1 MTNIL
6 RHCNTMLRL
15 CFLVVAAAMTCSF
28 CAYGHEDADVCISGS
43 MYVRHE
49 LCADTLC
56 PDVSQ
61 LDSLQSDTLRSDV
74 SQLDSLLSDTSGED
88 SVATTIDTV
97 LATVIQQTDSIE
109 AEVAQT
115 ADSVSRS
122 VGVQFSM
129 PLDTIANVAYPVD
142 KGRFIPDPK
151 KALWL
156 AMVIPGGG
164 QIYNRKYWKLP
175 LIYGG
180 FIGCVY
186 AMTWNNTMF
195 RDYSQAYID
204 IMDNDENTKSY
215 ENFLPDHYDVK
226 ANEERLKDLFR
237 RKKNFYRRYRDLSMF
252 CMIGVYA
259 LSILDAYID
268 AEMSS
273 FDISDDLTLKV
284 RPAVINDRHTTMRT
298 PKFGTTAYGIGCSL
312 SF

>member
-1 MTNIL
+1 
-6 RHCNTMLRL
+6 
-15 CFLVVAAAMTCSF
+15 
-28 CAYGHEDADVCISGS
+28 
-43 MYVRHE
+43 
-49 LCADTLC
+49 
-56 PDVSQ
+56 
-61 LDSLQSDTLRSDV
+61 
-74 SQLDSLLSDTSGED
+74 
-88 SVATTIDTV
+88 
-97 LATVIQQTDSIE
+97 
-109 AEVAQT
+109 
-115 ADSVSRS
+115 
-122 VGVQFSM
+122 
-129 PLDTIANVAYPVD
+129 
-142 KGRFIPDPK
+142 
-151 KALWL
+151 
-156 AMVIPGGG
+156 
-164 QIYNRKYWKLP
+164 
-175 LIYGG
+175 
-180 FIGCVY
+180 
-186 AMTWNNTMF
+186 MTWNNTMF

>member
-1 MTNIL
+1 
-6 RHCNTMLRL
+6 
-15 CFLVVAAAMTCSF
+15 
-28 CAYGHEDADVCISGS
+28 

-74 SQLDSLLSDTSGED
+74 SQLDLLLSDTSSED
-88 SVATTIDTV
+88 IVATTIDTV